1 MGKTFRSTPYGTT
14 REGINPHR
22 FNEQGT
28 SGPQVYVSRRAAI
41 AAAKV
46 MSQRRTL
53 KMQQQMSELSVP
65 TDPEDDIYMMS

>member
-1 MGKTFRSTPYGTT
+1 MGKTFRNTPYGTT

-28 SGPQVYVSRRAAI
+28 RSPQVYVSRRAAI

-46 MSQRRTL
+46 MGQCRAL
-53 KMQQQMSELSVP
+53 KMQQQMSEPLVP
-65 TDPEDDIYMMS
+65 VDLEDDIYMMS